1 MPDLRQGCATG
12 TSAEDTAPAD
22 ALVLFGAMGDLAHK
36 KIFPALY
43 HMVRHGRLDVPVIG
57 VARAGRTNE
66 HLKERV
72 RDSIQQQGVEIDQE
86 ALAKLLKLLR
96 YVGGDYEKP
105 GTFDELKKT
114 LGSASH
120 PVHYLAIPPSLFT
133 NVVESLAKSN
143 SMGNARVIIEKPFGH
158 DLTSAQQLNAAL
170 HAVLP
175 ESRVFRIDHY
185 LGKEAVLN
193 LLFFRFANS
202 FLEPIWNR
210 NYIESVQITMAE
222 KFGIEG
228 RGKFYD
234 DTGAIRDVVENHM
247 LQVVAFLAMEAPTG
261 MHCDAI
267 RDEQVKVF
275 RTIPPLDLKHLVRG
289 QFKGYKSEK
298 GVAPDSKVETFA
310 ALRLEIQSWRWSG
323 VPFLIRAGKCLPVTT
338 TEVLVKLRKPP
349 LDTLAGES
357 TNYFRFRLGP
367 GEISLS
373 LGAHVKRP
381 GEELVSM
388 PMQLSAVEEQTADEV
403 DAYERLLG
411 DAMRGDGMLF
421 VREDAVEAAWAI
433 VDPILANEATL
444 HQYEPGSWGPREADR
459 LALDVGGWHN
469 PEDKESTAHDPK
481 AA

>member
-1 MPDLRQGCATG
+1 MPDLRQGCTTG
-12 TSAEDTAPAD
+12 KSSEDTAPSD

-36 KIFPALY
+36 KIFPALC
-43 HMVRHGRLDVPVIG
+43 HMVRRGHLDVPVIG
-57 VARAGRTNE
+57 IARAGRTNE

-72 RDSIQQQGVEIDQE
+72 RDSVQQQGEDVDQE

-96 YVGGDYEKP
+96 YVGGDYQEP
-105 GTFDELKKT
+105 ATFDLLKKT
-114 LGSASH
+114 LGGATR
-120 PVHYLAIPPSLFT
+120 PAHYLAIPPDLFMS
-133 NVVESLAKSN
+133 VVESLAKSN
-143 SMGNARVIIEKPFGH
+143 CMKNARVIVEKPFGH
-158 DLTSAQQLNAAL
+158 DLASAQRLNAAL

-175 ESRVFRIDHY
+175 ESRIFRIDHY

-261 MHCDAI
+261 LYCDSI

-275 RTIPPLDLKHLVRG
+275 RTIPPLDPKHLVRG
-289 QFKGYKSEK
+289 QFKGYKNEE
-298 GVAPDSKVETFA
+298 GVARDSAVETFA
-310 ALRLEIQSWRWSG
+310 AVRLEIRSWRWSG
-323 VPFLIRAGKCLPVTT
+323 VPFLIRAGKCLPVTA

-349 LDTLAGES
+349 LDTLAGDTS
-357 TNYFRFRLGP
+357 NYFRFRLGP
-367 GEISLS
+367 GHVSLS
-373 LGAHVKRP
+373 LSAQVKRP
-381 GEELVSM
+381 GEELVPM
-388 PMQLSAVEEQTADEV
+388 PAKLTAVETQSADEV

-411 DAMRGDGMLF
+411 DAMHGDGMLF
-421 VREDAVEAAWAI
+421 VRADAVEAAWAI
-433 VDPILANEATL
+433 VEPILDSGSAL
-444 HQYEPGSWGPREADR
+444 HSYEPGSWGPHEADR
-459 LALDVGGWHN
+459 LTTDVGGWHT
-469 PEDKESTAHDPK
+469 PE
-481 AA
+481 

>member
-1 MPDLRQGCATG
+1 MPDLRQGCTTG
-12 TSAEDTAPAD
+12 KPSEDTAPSD

-36 KIFPALY
+36 KIFPALC
-43 HMVRHGRLDVPVIG
+43 HMVRRGHLDVPVIG
-57 VARAGRTNE
+57 IARAGRTNE

-72 RDSIQQQGVEIDQE
+72 RDSVQQQGKDIDQE

-96 YVGGDYEKP
+96 YVGGDYREP
-105 GTFDELKKT
+105 ATFDLLKKT
-114 LGSASH
+114 LGVATR
-120 PVHYLAIPPSLFT
+120 PAHYLAIPPDLFMS
-133 NVVESLAKSN
+133 VVESLAKSN
-143 SMGNARVIIEKPFGH
+143 CMKNARVIVEKPFGR
-158 DLTSAQQLNAAL
+158 DLASAQRLNAAL

-175 ESRVFRIDHY
+175 ESRIFRIDHY

-247 LQVVAFLAMEAPTG
+247 LQVVAFLTMEAPTG
-261 MHCDAI
+261 LYCDSI

-275 RTIPPLDLKHLVRG
+275 RTIPPLDPKHLVRG
-289 QFKGYKSEK
+289 QFKGYKNEE
-298 GVAPDSKVETFA
+298 GVPRDSAVETFA
-310 ALRLEIQSWRWSG
+310 AVRLEIRSWRWSG
-323 VPFLIRAGKCLPVTT
+323 VPFLIRAGKCLPVTA

-349 LDTLAGES
+349 LDTLAGDTS
-357 TNYFRFRLGP
+357 NYFRFRLGP
-367 GEISLS
+367 GDVSLS
-373 LGAHVKRP
+373 LSAQIKRP
-381 GEELVSM
+381 GEELVPM
-388 PMQLSAVEEQTADEV
+388 PAKLTAVETQTADEV

-411 DAMRGDGMLF
+411 DAMHGDGMLF

-433 VDPILANEATL
+433 VEPILDSASAL
-444 HQYEPGSWGPREADR
+444 HSYEPGSWGPHEADR
-459 LALDVGGWHN
+459 LTTDVGGWHT
-469 PEDKESTAHDPK
+469 PE
-481 AA
+481 

>member
-1 MPDLRQGCATG
+1 
-12 TSAEDTAPAD
+12 
-22 ALVLFGAMGDLAHK
+22 
-36 KIFPALY
+36 
-43 HMVRHGRLDVPVIG
+43 
-57 VARAGRTNE
+57 
-66 HLKERV
+66 
-72 RDSIQQQGVEIDQE
+72 
-86 ALAKLLKLLR
+86 
-96 YVGGDYEKP
+96 
-105 GTFDELKKT
+105 
-114 LGSASH
+114 
-120 PVHYLAIPPSLFT
+120 
-133 NVVESLAKSN
+133 
-143 SMGNARVIIEKPFGH
+143 MGNARVIIEKPFGH

-170 HAVLP
+170 HAVLQ
-175 ESRVFRIDHY
+175 ESRIFRIDHY

-261 MHCDAI
+261 MHGDAI

-275 RTIPPLDLKHLVRG
+275 RTIPSLDPKHLVRG

-373 LGAHVKRP
+373 LGARVKRP

-411 DAMRGDGMLF
+411 DAMHGDGMLF

-433 VDPILANEATL
+433 VDPILANEAAL

>member
-1 MPDLRQGCATG
+1 MPDLRQGCATEK
-12 TSAEDTAPAD
+12 SSEDTAPAD

-43 HMVRHGRLDVPVIG
+43 HMVQHAHLDVPVIG

-86 ALAKLLKLLR
+86 ALANLLKLLR

-120 PVHYLAIPPSLFT
+120 PAYYLAIPPSLFT

-143 SMGNARVIIEKPFGH
+143 CMGNARVIIEKPFGH

-170 HAVLP
+170 HAVLQ
-175 ESRVFRIDHY
+175 ESRIFRIDHY

-261 MHCDAI
+261 MHGDAI

-275 RTIPPLDLKHLVRG
+275 RTIPSLDPKHLVRG
-289 QFKGYKSEK
+289 QFNGYKSEK

-349 LDTLAGES
+349 LGTLAGES

-373 LGAHVKRP
+373 LGARVKRP

-411 DAMRGDGMLF
+411 DAMHGDGMLF

-433 VDPILANEATL
+433 VDPILANEAAL